1 MVKSVTGKRIARAVK
16 GWRTCVIHLIYSCKS
31 GRQFQP
37 TVKLAHQARST
48 SLSRHRRIAT
58 VLFQLAWSPKC
69 SLHLWARGTE
79 IGSELWVLRI
89 CRSTSR
95 ITHWIMS
102 KSSCRMCLPA
112 GLSSPTQNCHFDWES
127 RNRKESPVLIIIK
140 PSKMVIGTLWSM
152 RWLKNFE
159 TVMIYM
165 KINK

>member
-37 TVKLAHQARST
+37 TVKLAHQAQST
-48 SLSRHRRIAT
+48 SLSRRHQIAT
-58 VLFQLAWSPKC
+58 VLFRLAWSPKC

-102 KSSCRMCLPA
+102 KSSCRMCLPV
-112 GLSSPTQNCHFDWES
+112 GSSSPTQNCHFDWES
-127 RNRKESPVLIIIK
+127 RNRKESQASIIVK
-140 PSKMVIGTLWSM
+140 HSKIAIGTLWSM
-152 RWLKNFE
+152 RWLKNCE
-159 TVMIYM
+159 TVSRW
-165 KINK
+165 INFNI